1 MKSILMSSAL
11 GGSIVMKNS
20 TAIVLGVGIGITISA
35 IGIGCYCY
43 YRHKKTI
50 EEKEAQLERKTAELL
65 SKKECVEKLNS
76 SEIVDWFKNNIDSD
90 AETSCVVSRPI
101 ERVLTGLGCKIDKNI
116 YGDNSLIQMIYDTE
130 NKQAVKIRLSEY
142 KDIDTNLEAQIDESD
157 GFMVV
162 TL

>member
-11 GGSIVMKNS
+11 GGSIMMRNS
-20 TAIVLGVGIGITISA
+20 TAIILGVGIGITMCA

-43 YRHKKTI
+43 YRHKKSI
-50 EEKEAQLERKTAELL
+50 EEKEIQLERKTTELL
-65 SKKECVEKLNS
+65 EKKECIERLNS

-90 AETSCVVSRPI
+90 AENSCVVSRPI
-101 ERVLTGLGCKIDKNI
+101 ERVLAGLGCRTDKNI

-130 NKQAVKIRLSEY
+130 NKQTVKIRLIEF